1 MYRRISDH
9 PLYIATLILSILINW
24 ATIIWFILE

>member
-24 ATIIWFILE
+24 ATLVLLFLE